1 MLKIG
6 LCMHGEDDINKYI
19 AFYNVQY
26 RVQNN
31 KKILKTNK
39 STIYQIPRSV
49 LPTAFKEKQIKL
61 I

>member
-1 MLKIG
+1 
-6 LCMHGEDDINKYI
+6 MHGEDDINKYI

-39 STIYQIPRSV
+39 STLYQIPRSV